1 MEFIQRVSAD
11 SIIRFFKLHPI
22 EITLISLATFITIL
36 SFVLQAKQNTQSA
49 EVLSAR
55 ISTNKSPEESSLQ
68 PTTNFQPPTSI
79 FVEVSGAIIEPDVY
93 EVSPGTRLGEVIER
107 AGGLSATADALY
119 VARNY
124 NRAKFVGDQEK
135 IYIPYTWDIIDGIF
149 VEQKRILEYL
159 QPLYSTNASNPVTVA
174 DGAKA
179 PSSALTISINEAAKE
194 ELETLPGVGPVTA
207 QKMIDSRPYLSTDEL
222 LTKKVINNATLEKI
236 KAHIEL

>member
-1 MEFIQRVSAD
+1 MEFIQRVSTD
-11 SIIRFFKLHPI
+11 SIIRFFKLHPV
-22 EITLISLATFITIL
+22 EIILIFLASIITIWSTIL
-36 SFVLQAKQNTQSA
+36 HLQNQDSKPA
-49 EVLSAR
+49 VLSAKAP
-55 ISTNKSPEESSLQ
+55 IVTPQKEIPINTSPPEIN
-68 PTTNFQPPTSI
+68 TI

-124 NRAKFVGDQEK
+124 NLAKFVGDQEK

-179 PSSALTISINEAAKE
+179 PSSALTISINDASKE